1 MRSRASIL
9 KGFPQH
15 FFAHVQFSSPLGS
28 DPSECATFKER
39 LVLPNAVSLRSLTR
53 RILALIF
60 LFSTELIFVS
70 VWLDGESLST
80 AGLSGIIRY
89 AGSWILRCIVG
100 FAAIF
105 ATFAYLKNKAELGK
119 ISAQL
124 AQTPIR
130 WRLLAAHGS
139 AMLVFGGLSS
149 VLYAGRGSESW
160 VNPLA
165 AGWFVA
171 GISAIAF
178 AGLAFLP
185 WTAWV
190 QLIRYTGHLWAYA
203 SIAVILAC
211 VVGNM
216 CQRLWQ
222 PASFLTFGLTKV
234 FLRPFVSSIVANPA
248 TMVIGTQHF
257 RVQIAPQCSG
267 LEGVGLILSF
277 GILWLLLF
285 KRECRF
291 PQSLVL
297 LPLSV
302 AVLFLLNAVRIAAL
316 ILIGDAGA
324 RQIALG
330 GFHSQGGWIAFSAV
344 SVGFCV
350 VSQQVPWFTT
360 RQPSTESLVTTAHNP
375 TAAFLLPFAM
385 ILAGGMIA
393 SAAAR
398 AGSVEWLYPVGFFA
412 AAGTLW
418 IYRKRYASLTWSCDW
433 VAPAIGALVFVIWI
447 ALDRFSNTADYADYQ
462 VSVALMASPMIARVT
477 WITIRVLAAVVT
489 VPLAEELAF
498 RGFLMRRWVSP
509 DFESVSFRSVTW
521 VALLASS
528 IFFGLLHGRYW
539 IGGSFAG
546 ILFGLA
552 VIRRGRIGEAVVA
565 HATANALLAAY
576 VLTYHK
582 WHLW

>member
-1 MRSRASIL
+1 M
-9 KGFPQH
+9 
-15 FFAHVQFSSPLGS
+15 
-28 DPSECATFKER
+28 
-39 LVLPNAVSLRSLTR
+39 
-53 RILALIF
+53 
-60 LFSTELIFVS
+60 
-70 VWLDGESLST
+70 
-80 AGLSGIIRY
+80 
-89 AGSWILRCIVG
+89 
-100 FAAIF
+100 F

-139 AMLVFGGLSS
+139 AMIAFGGLSS

-165 AGWFVA
+165 AGWLVA

-178 AGLAFLP
+178 AALAFLP

-190 QLIRYTGHLWAYA
+190 QMIRDTGHLWAYA

-222 PASFLTFGLTKV
+222 PASFLTFGLTKA
-234 FLRPFVSSIVANPA
+234 FLSPFVSSIVANPA
-248 TMVIGTQHF
+248 TMVIGTPHF

-316 ILIGDAGA
+316 ILIGNAGA

-344 SVGFCV
+344 SVGFCL

-360 RQPSTESLVTTAHNP
+360 RQPSTESLATTTHNP
-375 TAAFLLPFAM
+375 TAAFLLPFTM
-385 ILAGGMIA
+385 MLAGGMIA

-398 AGSVEWLYPVGFFA
+398 AGSVEWLYPLGFFA

-418 IYRKRYASLTWSCDW
+418 IYRKSYASLSWSCDW
-433 VAPAIGALVFVIWI
+433 VAPAIGTIVFVIWI
-447 ALDRFSNTADYADYQ
+447 ALDRFSNSTNDYE
-462 VSVALMASPMIARVT
+462 VSVALQASPLVAKVT

-498 RGFLMRRWVSP
+498 RGYLMRRLVSP
-509 DFESVSFRSVTW
+509 DFESVSFRSVTGL
-521 VALLASS
+521 ALLTSS
-528 IFFGLLHGRYW
+528 IVFGLLHGRYW

-546 ILFGLA
+546 ILFGVA
-552 VIRRGRIGEAVVA
+552 VIRRSRIGEAVVA

>member
-1 MRSRASIL
+1 MGINARSV
-9 KGFPQH
+9 QH
-15 FFAHVQFSSPLGS
+15 PAI
-28 DPSECATFKER
+28 T
-39 LVLPNAVSLRSLTR
+39 LRSLAR
-53 RILALIF
+53 RILALGF
-60 LFSTELIFVS
+60 LFSSELIFVS
-70 VWLDGESLST
+70 VWLDSESLSP

-89 AGSWILRCIVG
+89 TGSWILRCIVG

-119 ISAQL
+119 ISAQF
-124 AQTPIR
+124 AQSPIR

-139 AMLVFGGLSS
+139 AIIVFGGLSS
-149 VLYAGRGSESW
+149 LLYAGRGSESW

-165 AGWFVA
+165 ASWLVA

-185 WTAWV
+185 WTAWA
-190 QLIRYTGHLWAYA
+190 QLIRNTGHLWAYA

-216 CQRLWQ
+216 CQWLWQ
-222 PASFLTFGLTKV
+222 SASFLTFSLTKV
-234 FLRPFVSSIVANPA
+234 FLSPFVSSIVTNPA

-257 RVQIAPQCSG
+257 CVQIAPECSG

-297 LPLSV
+297 IPMSV
-302 AVLFLLNAVRIAAL
+302 AVLFLLNAVRIAGL

-360 RQPSTESLVTTAHNP
+360 RQQSAGSLATTTHNP
-375 TAAFLLPFAM
+375 ATAFLLPFVM
-385 ILAGGMIA
+385 ILVGGMIA
-393 SAAAR
+393 SVAAR
-398 AGSVEWLYPVGFFA
+398 TGSIEWLYPLRFFA
-412 AAGTLW
+412 AVWTLW
-418 IYRKRYASLTWSCDW
+418 IYRSSYASLPWKCDW
-433 VAPAIGALVFVIWI
+433 VAPAIGVIVFVIWI
-447 ALDRFSNTADYADYQ
+447 ALDRFSNSTTDHK
-462 VSVALMASPMIARVT
+462 VSVALMASPMVAKVT

-489 VPLAEELAF
+489 VPMAEELAF

-521 VALLASS
+521 FALLASS
-528 IFFGLLHGRYW
+528 IVFGFLHGGYW
-539 IGGSFAG
+539 IAGSFAG

-576 VLTYHK
+576 ILTYHK